1 MQRSLE
7 AGGVRDYGAG
17 TASRPSVRP
26 APGHPATGFSLIE
39 LIVVLAIAGLIMA
52 VTPPLLSSAMPG
64 LQLKSTARQVAAGLR
79 FARTRAVAQRTEA
92 VLTLDLEAR
101 SVTISGREGALSIP
115 DDLDVELVSA
125 VSELEDESLGHIR
138 FFPDG
143 TSTGGR
149 ITLGYRG
156 NGYDLDVD
164 WLTGRVSIAAAE
176 VPEG

>member
-1 MQRSLE
+1 M
-7 AGGVRDYGAG
+7 
-17 TASRPSVRP
+17 PSVRH
-26 APGHPATGFSLIE
+26 AKGFTLIE

-52 VTPPLLSSAMPG
+52 VTPPLLSKAMPG
-64 LQLKSTARQVAAGLR
+64 LQLKSTARHIAAGLR
-79 FARTRAVAQRTEA
+79 FARGRAVAQRTEA

-101 SVTISGREGALSIP
+101 AVSISGREGSLSIP
-115 DDLDVELVSA
+115 DDLSIELVSA
-125 VSELEDESLGHIR
+125 VSELEDENLGRIR

>member
-1 MQRSLE
+1 MTRSKYL
-7 AGGVRDYGAG
+7 
-17 TASRPSVRP
+17 
-26 APGHPATGFSLIE
+26 HGFTLIE

-52 VTPPLLSSAMPG
+52 VTPALLSKAMPG
-64 LQLKSTARQVAAGLR
+64 LQLKSTARQLAAGLR
-79 FARTRAVAQRTEA
+79 FARGRAVVRRTEA

-101 SVTISGREGALSIP
+101 SVTVSGREGSLSIP
-115 DDLDVELVSA
+115 DDLDIELVSA
-125 VSELEDESLGHIR
+125 VSELEDETLGHIR

-143 TSTGGR
+143 SSSGGR

-156 NGYDLDVD
+156 SGYDLDVD

>member
-1 MQRSLE
+1 MP
-7 AGGVRDYGAG
+7 GVRYAN
-17 TASRPSVRP
+17 
-26 APGHPATGFSLIE
+26 GFTLIE

-79 FARTRAVAQRTEA
+79 FARARAVAQRTET
-92 VLTLDLEAR
+92 VLTLDLAPPR
-101 SVTISGREGALSIP
+101 SVTISGREGSVSSP
-115 DDLDVELVSA
+115 EDLDVELVGA
-125 VSELEDESLGHIR
+125 VSELEEERLGRIR
-138 FFPDG
+138 FYPDG

-149 ITLGYRG
+149 ITFGYKG

-164 WLTGRVSIAAAE
+164 WLPGRVSIAAAE

>member
-7 AGGVRDYGAG
+7 AGGVRDPGAG
-17 TASRPSVRP
+17 AALRPSVRS

-52 VTPPLLSSAMPG
+52 VTPPMLSSAMPG

-79 FARTRAVAQRTEA
+79 FARARAVAQRTEV

-101 SVTISGREGALSIP
+101 SVTISGRDGSLSIP

-125 VSELEDESLGHIR
+125 VSELEDESLGRIR

>member
-1 MQRSLE
+1 MN
-7 AGGVRDYGAG
+7 VHH
-17 TASRPSVRP
+17 TN
-26 APGHPATGFSLIE
+26 GFTLIE
-39 LIVVLAIAGLIMA
+39 LIVVLAIAGLIMV

-79 FARTRAVAQRTEA
+79 FARGRAVAQRTEA

-101 SVTISGREGALSIP
+101 SVSISGRESALSIP
-115 DDLDVELVSA
+115 DDLDIELVGSA
-125 VSELEDESLGHIR
+125 AELEDENLGRIR

-176 VPEG
+176 IPEG